1 MKFLCSSE
9 LIPSGSQKSFYGKAK
24 VETWIKDNKNI
35 FILKSYCTDIL
46 VIYKDKLYRAS
57 DTYEGD
63 FSSTT
68 LKHCRSFVNQYIIS
82 DVCHKK
88 EFLALDTIN
97 IHDLLLDRI

>member
-1 MKFLCSSE
+1 MKFLFSSE

-24 VETWIKDNKNI
+24 VETWIKDNKDI

-57 DTYEGD
+57 DTNEGD
-63 FSSTT
+63 FSQTT
-68 LKHCRSFVNQYIIS
+68 LKHCRSFVDQYIIS

-88 EFLALDTIN
+88 EFLELDTIN
-97 IHDLLLDRI
+97 INDLLLDRI

>member
-9 LIPSGSQKSFYGKAK
+9 LIPSENQKSFYGKAK
-24 VETWIKDNKNI
+24 VETWIKDNKEV

-46 VIYKDKLYRAS
+46 IIYKDKLYRAS
-57 DTYEGD
+57 DTNEGD
-63 FSSTT
+63 FSRTT

-82 DVCHKK
+82 DVCYKK

-97 IHDLLLDRI
+97 VNDLLLGRI

>member
-1 MKFLCSSE
+1 MKFLFSSE
-9 LIPSGSQKSFYGKAK
+9 LIPSGNQKSFYGKAK
-24 VETWIKDNKNI
+24 VETWIKDNKDI

-88 EFLALDTIN
+88 EFLALDIIN

>member
-9 LIPSGSQKSFYGKAK
+9 LIPSENQKSFYGKAK

-57 DTYEGD
+57 DTWEGD

-68 LKHCRSFVNQYIIS
+68 LTHCCSFVDQYTIS
-82 DVCHKK
+82 DVCHKN

-97 IHDLLLDRI
+97 VNDLLLGRI

>member
-9 LIPSGSQKSFYGKAK
+9 LIPSVNQKSFYGKAK

-63 FSSTT
+63 FFLHDFKT
-68 LKHCRSFVNQYIIS
+68 LSFICKSIYY
-82 DVCHKK
+82 
-88 EFLALDTIN
+88 
-97 IHDLLLDRI
+97 